1 MVVGRLM
8 TLGFYAIMARKLG
21 RHGFGDFNFALSLS
35 VFVTISSLGTDFAI
49 TREVARDP
57 KRIGELFGNAVAV
70 RVLTGAVAVVL
81 ASSITFVAGY
91 STHVK
96 LIVPIVATSAW
107 LDIVNASAQAVLRG
121 MEDMRP
127 IAIVWTLERTF
138 VAVFASG
145 ALLAGATLLPVTLI
159 YLLGSVVGF
168 AYILGSLAARGVRPT
183 RAFSRQRMW
192 ELLVDSL
199 PLAAVSV
206 SVTVLARLDAVM
218 LSLFKGNSAVG
229 IYGAAYRPYEG
240 SLIIPALF
248 GLASY
253 PVLARLTRSTQP
265 TIADAYEKGCKGLA
279 LVMVPTGAGLAL
291 FATPIVS
298 ILYGHS
304 FTQSAFPLRMM
315 GIAMPVWAVLL
326 FSTYMLASQDRQ
338 RLAAYA
344 LAVGAAVNIGANLLL
359 IPEHS
364 YDGAA
369 IALVIS
375 IGAIAVMLL
384 AVSVRVS
391 GPIRPLRVVI
401 GPVSGAAAMTAVAIT
416 LGVTLASIVLAVA
429 SYAAVVLAVETTLFR
444 EDVLFILRAFR
455 RRANVP
461 RDRSSRSS
469 LIW

>member
-1 MVVGRLM
+1 
-8 TLGFYAIMARKLG
+8 
-21 RHGFGDFNFALSLS
+21 
-35 VFVTISSLGTDFAI
+35 
-49 TREVARDP
+49 
-57 KRIGELFGNAVAV
+57 
-70 RVLTGAVAVVL
+70 
-81 ASSITFVAGY
+81 
-91 STHVK
+91 
-96 LIVPIVATSAW
+96 
-107 LDIVNASAQAVLRG
+107 
-121 MEDMRP
+121 
-127 IAIVWTLERTF
+127 
-138 VAVFASG
+138 
-145 ALLAGATLLPVTLI
+145 
-159 YLLGSVVGF
+159 
-168 AYILGSLAARGVRPT
+168 
-183 RAFSRQRMW
+183 MW